1 MRLALVVEYD
11 GTEYSGFQYQVNA
24 QSIQEELEKAVTKL
38 TREKVR
44 VAGAGRT
51 DAGVH
56 AAGQVVAFDTSV
68 AYGPE
73 QFVNALNHHLPDD
86 IAIREAYEVGNA
98 FDPRRMAVSR
108 RYVYTILRAAGRSPL
123 HRRHT
128 YRISSALDV
137 EDMRAAAGLLVGVHD
152 FRRFSGPLEV
162 KGASTVREIFGA
174 EVRESGDR
182 IEFQVEGNAFLPH
195 QVRRMAG
202 ALVDV
207 GLGRLSTADV
217 EKMIEGEETK
227 ATARSLP
234 ARGLSLVEVKY
245 AGFPPGSVKEQ

>member
-11 GTEYSGFQYQVNA
+11 GTEYSGFQYQANA
-24 QSIQEELEKAVTKL
+24 PSIQEELEKAVAKL

-56 AAGQVVAFDTSV
+56 AAGQVVAFDTSA

-73 QFVNALNHHLPDD
+73 QFVNAMNHHLPDD
-86 IAIREAYEVGNA
+86 IAVRQAYEVEDA

-108 RYVYTILRAAGRSPL
+108 RYVYTILRAATRSPL
-123 HRRHT
+123 HRRSA
-128 YRISSALDV
+128 YRISSGLNAV
-137 EDMRAAAGLLVGVHD
+137 EMRAAARLFVGIHD
-152 FRRFSGPLEV
+152 FRGFSGPLEHP
-162 KGASTVREIFGA
+162 GASTVREIFDA
-174 EVRESGDR
+174 EVRESGDW
-182 IEFQVEGNAFLPH
+182 IEFEVEGNAFLPH

-207 GLGRLSTADV
+207 GLGRLSVADV

-234 ARGLSLVEVKY
+234 ARGLCLVQVKY
-245 AGFPPGSVKEQ
+245 AGFPPGPVKEQ

>member
-11 GTEYSGFQYQVNA
+11 GTEYSGFQYQANA
-24 QSIQEELEKAVTKL
+24 PSIQEELEKAVAKL

-56 AAGQVVAFDTSV
+56 AAGQVVAFDTSA
-68 AYGPE
+68 AYGPD
-73 QFVNALNHHLPDD
+73 QFVNAMNHHLPDD
-86 IAIREAYEVGNA
+86 IAVRQAYEVDDA

-108 RYVYTILRAAGRSPL
+108 RYVYTILRAAVRSPL
-123 HRRHT
+123 HRRSA
-128 YRISSALDV
+128 YRISAGLNV
-137 EDMRAAAGLLVGVHD
+137 EEMRAAARLFVGIHD
-152 FRRFSGPLEV
+152 FRRFSGPLEHP
-162 KGASTVREIFGA
+162 GASTVREIFDA
-174 EVRESGDR
+174 EVRESGDW

-207 GLGRLSTADV
+207 GLGRLSVADV
-217 EKMIEGEETK
+217 ERLIEGEETK

-234 ARGLSLVEVKY
+234 ARGLCLVQVKY
-245 AGFPPGSVKEQ
+245 AGFPPGPVKEQ

>member
-1 MRLALVVEYD
+1 MRLALVVEYE
-11 GTEYSGFQYQVNA
+11 GTDYSGFQYQPNA
-24 QSIQEELEKAVTKL
+24 PSIQEELEKAVEKL

-44 VAGAGRT
+44 VSGAGRT

-56 AAGQVVAFDTSV
+56 AKGQVVAFDTS
-68 AYGPE
+68 ASYGTD
-73 QFVNALNHHLPDD
+73 QFVRALNHHLPDD
-86 IAIREAYEVGNA
+86 IAVREAYEVQDC

-108 RYVYTILRAAGRSPL
+108 RYVYTILRTPVRSPL
-123 HRRHT
+123 HRRDT
-128 YRISSALDV
+128 YQISSSLDIP
-137 EDMRAAAGLLVGVHD
+137 EMRGVACGFVGTHD
-152 FRRFSGPLEV
+152 FRRFSGPLERP
-162 KGASTVREIFGA
+162 GASKIRDILDAQVREA
-174 EVRESGDR
+174 GDMV
-182 IEFQVEGNAFLPH
+182 EFQVEGNAFLPH

-207 GLGRLSTADV
+207 GLGRLEATDV

-245 AGFPPGSVKEQ
+245 SGFPPGSVKEQ

>member
-11 GTEYSGFQYQVNA
+11 GTDYSGFQYQANA
-24 QSIQEELEKAVTKL
+24 PSIQEELEKAVAKL

-44 VAGAGRT
+44 VTGAGRT

-56 AAGQVVAFDTSV
+56 AVGQVVAFDTSA

-73 QFVNALNHHLPDD
+73 QFVSALNHHLPDD
-86 IAIREAYEVGNA
+86 IAVREAYEVGNA

-108 RYVYTILRAAGRSPL
+108 RYVYTILRAAVRSPL
-123 HRRHT
+123 HRRDT
-128 YRISSALDV
+128 YRISSGLDV
-137 EDMRAAAGLLVGVHD
+137 AEMRAAARLFVGVHD
-152 FRRFSGPLEV
+152 FRRFSGPLERLE
-162 KGASTVREIFGA
+162 ASTIREILDA
-174 EVRESGDR
+174 SVCETGDLV
-182 IEFQVEGNAFLPH
+182 EFRVEGNAFLPH

-207 GLGRLSTADV
+207 GLGRLSATEV
-217 EKMIEGEETK
+217 EKMIEGEDTK

-234 ARGLSLVEVKY
+234 ARGLCLEEVKY

>member
-11 GTEYSGFQYQVNA
+11 GTGYSGFQYQPNA
-24 QSIQEELEKAVTKL
+24 PSIQEELEKAVEKL
-38 TREKVR
+38 TRERVR
-44 VAGAGRT
+44 VVGAGRT

-56 AAGQVVAFDTSV
+56 AAGQVVAFDTS
-68 AYGPE
+68 APYGPDR
-73 QFVNALNHHLPDD
+73 FVGALNHHLPDD
-86 IAIREAYEVGNA
+86 IAVRGAYEVCSA

-108 RYVYTILRAAGRSPL
+108 RYVYTILRAAVRSPL
-123 HRRHT
+123 QRRGTHRV
-128 YRISSALDV
+128 SSGLDV
-137 EDMRAAAGLLVGVHD
+137 EEMRAAAGLFVGVHD

-162 KGASTVREIFGA
+162 PGASTVREIFDA
-174 EVRESGDR
+174 QVRESGDR

-207 GLGRLSTADV
+207 GLGRLSRDDL
-217 EKMIEGEETK
+217 EKMIAGEQTK

-234 ARGLSLVEVKY
+234 AKGLCLAEIKY

>member
-11 GTEYSGFQYQVNA
+11 GTGYSGFQYQPNA
-24 QSIQEELEKAVTKL
+24 PSIQEELEKAVQEL

-56 AAGQVVAFDTSV
+56 AAGQVVAFDTS
-68 AYGPE
+68 APYGPDR
-73 QFVNALNHHLPDD
+73 FVGALNHHLPDD
-86 IAIREAYEVGNA
+86 IAVKEAYEVGDA

-108 RYVYTILRAAGRSPL
+108 RYVYTILRAAVRSPL
-123 HRRHT
+123 HRRDTH
-128 YRISSALDV
+128 RISSSLDV
-137 EDMRAAAGLLVGVHD
+137 EEMREAASLFVGVHD

-162 KGASTVREIFGA
+162 PGASAVREIFDA

-207 GLGRLSTADV
+207 GLGRLSRDEL
-217 EKMIEGEETK
+217 EKMIAGEETK

-234 ARGLSLVEVKY
+234 ARGLCLAEIKY

>member
-11 GTEYSGFQYQVNA
+11 GTEYSGFQYQANA
-24 QSIQEELEKAVTKL
+24 PSIQEELEKATAKL

-44 VAGAGRT
+44 VSGAGRT

-56 AAGQVVAFDTSV
+56 ATGQVVAFDTS
-68 AYGPE
+68 APYGPDE
-73 QFVNALNHHLPDD
+73 FVGALNHHLPDD
-86 IAIREAYEVGNA
+86 IAVKQAYRVEDR

-108 RYVYTILRAAGRSPL
+108 RYVYTILRADVRSPL
-123 HRRHT
+123 HRRSAC
-128 YRISSALDV
+128 RISSSLDV
-137 EDMRAAAGLLVGVHD
+137 VTMRAVARQFVGVHD
-152 FRRFSGPLEV
+152 FRRFSGPLERLD
-162 KGASTVREIFGA
+162 ASTVREILDA
-174 EVRESGDR
+174 RVRESGNMV
-182 IEFQVEGNAFLPH
+182 EFHVEGNAFLPH

-207 GLGRLSTADV
+207 GLGRIEAAEV

-234 ARGLSLVEVKY
+234 ARGLCLVEVKY
-245 AGFPPGSVKEQ
+245 AGFPPGSVKGQ